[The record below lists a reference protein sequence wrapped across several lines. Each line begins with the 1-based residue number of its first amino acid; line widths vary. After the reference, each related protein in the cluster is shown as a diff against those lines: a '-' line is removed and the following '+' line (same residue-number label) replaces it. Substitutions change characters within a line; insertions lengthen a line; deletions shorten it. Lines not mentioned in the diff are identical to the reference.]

1 MEKKEMRDPRGGRR
15 EGAGRKSSGKERMYV
30 TLTISHE
37 AAERL
42 KSVDNKSE
50 YIERLL
56 TKDIALSNMGKT
68 ITKREALIHIAKTYI
83 DYATQYEG
91 WNDGET
97 LRYAIEVINKVA
109 GDTIVADD
117 VKGFGTPYTDLLW
130 EELQ

>member
-1 MEKKEMRDPRGGRR
+1 MNNKDPRGGRR

-42 KSVDNKSE
+42 KSVYNKSE
-50 YIERLL
+50 YIDRLISN
-56 TKDIALSNMGKT
+56 DIEQDIMSKT

-97 LRYAIEVINKVA
+97 LRYAIAVINKVD
-109 GDTIVADD
+109 GDSIEADD
-117 VKGFGTPYTDLLW
+117 VKGFGTPYTDRLW
-130 EELQ
+130 EDLQ